1 MKLSQ
6 QTQTDC
12 AASRHPFLGKEPRRE
27 GRDWLLRAQALAF
40 VLTVACATSIT
51 FPNVARAGWPER
63 PVKLIVTFP
72 PGSANDAA
80 ARIFAD
86 GLSKRWGKPVVV
98 EDKPGAEGTIGV
110 GSFVSAQDDHTLL
123 YTVAGS
129 VSVAPLLIDKL
140 TYDVDR
146 DLVPIAAT
154 TAIVL
159 TLAVSN
165 DLLVDN
171 IPNLVDVLRSN
182 PGKYAWTSG
191 PSLPRYVFASFLK
204 KNGLLMNFIS
214 YRDAS
219 QPQADLG
226 EGRIQ
231 VLVTSLTA
239 SSSPVQAGKA
249 RFLAVINP
257 TRTAALPE
265 LQTAR
270 ELGYPDLEIDGLAG
284 IFASPAMPAEL
295 RNRTAADVAAIC
307 QEPEARRKLEAA
319 GHNVLGGTAEE
330 LRAGIAKQRAWLGE
344 VTKIIDIR
352 NAQ

>member
-1 MKLSQ
+1 MTWLPRALIVSFPWTGFSGAKSHRQ
-6 QTQTDC
+6 E
-12 AASRHPFLGKEPRRE
+12 AS
-27 GRDWLLRAQALAF
+27 
-40 VLTVACATSIT
+40 ACALRRMLFVAVLWVSAALFA
-51 FPNVARAGWPER
+51 FPMAARAGWPER
-63 PVKLIVTFP
+63 PIKLIVTFP

-86 GLSKRWGKPVVV
+86 ALGKKWGKPVVV

-110 GSFVSAQDDHTLL
+110 GAFVAAQDDHTLL

-129 VSVAPLLIDKL
+129 VTVAPLLIDKL
-140 TYDVDR
+140 PYDVER
-146 DLVPIAAT
+146 DLQPIAAT

-165 DLLVDN
+165 DLPVRS
-171 IPNLVDVLRSN
+171 IPELIDVLRSN

-191 PSLPRYVFASFLK
+191 PTLPRYVFAAFLK
-204 KNGLLMNFIS
+204 RNGLQMNFVS

-226 EGRIQ
+226 EGRIK

-239 SSSPVQAGKA
+239 SSSPVQTGKA

-257 TRTAALPE
+257 TRAAVLPD
-265 LQTAR
+265 LPTAR
-270 ELGYPDLEIDGLAG
+270 ELGHPELEIDGMSG
-284 IFASPAMPAEL
+284 IFGGKAISDAL
-295 RNRTAADVAAIC
+295 RNRIAADIAAIC
-307 QEPEARRKLEAA
+307 QDPEVRGKLQAG
-319 GHNVLGGTAEE
+319 GHNVLSGTTEE
-330 LRAGIAKQRAWLGE
+330 LKAGIARQRVWVGE
-344 VTKIIDIR
+344 ITEIIDIR

>member
-1 MKLSQ
+1 MSQ
-6 QTQTDC
+6 WCQ
-12 AASRHPFLGKEPRRE
+12 H
-27 GRDWLLRAQALAF
+27 
-40 VLTVACATSIT
+40 
-51 FPNVARAGWPER
+51 
-63 PVKLIVTFP
+63 
-72 PGSANDAA
+72 GSANDAA

-171 IPNLVDVLRSN
+171 IPNLLDVLRSN

-204 KNGLLMNFIS
+204 RNGLLMNFIS

-231 VLVTSLTA
+231 VLAKTVRAADFSATLVSA
-239 SSSPVQAGKA
+239 SSEIRSPTSEG
-249 RFLAVINP
+249 
-257 TRTAALPE
+257 
-265 LQTAR
+265 
-270 ELGYPDLEIDGLAG
+270 
-284 IFASPAMPAEL
+284 
-295 RNRTAADVAAIC
+295 
-307 QEPEARRKLEAA
+307 RRRSQRPPRRGRRQFRRS
-319 GHNVLGGTAEE
+319 GH
-330 LRAGIAKQRAWLGE
+330 R
-344 VTKIIDIR
+344 
-352 NAQ
+352 

>member
-1 MKLSQ
+1 MTIWRRLTTILLSKSRPSDQ
-6 QTQTDC
+6 QMCPPEDC
-12 AASRHPFLGKEPRRE
+12 GAMSSSATA
-27 GRDWLLRAQALAF
+27 WLLALVFLVIAF
-40 VLTVACATSIT
+40 PFAAH
-51 FPNVARAGWPER
+51 AGWPEH

-86 GLSKRWGKPVVV
+86 GLSKKWGKPVVV
-98 EDKPGAEGTIGV
+98 EDRPGAEGTIGV
-110 GSFVSAQDDHTLL
+110 GAFVAGQDDHTLL

-129 VSVAPLLIDKL
+129 VTVAPLLIDQL

-159 TLAVSN
+159 TLAVTN
-165 DLLVDN
+165 DLPIRS
-171 IPNLVDVLRSN
+171 IPDLMDVVRSN
-182 PGKYAWTSG
+182 PGKYAWASG
-191 PSLPRYVFASFLK
+191 PSLPRYVFAAFLK
-204 KNGLLMNFIS
+204 RNNLVMNFVS

-239 SSSPVQAGKA
+239 SSSPVQSGKA
-249 RFLAVINP
+249 HFLAVINP
-257 TRTAALPE
+257 TRAAALPE

-270 ELGYPDLEIDGLAG
+270 ELGHPELEIDGLAG
-284 IFASPAMPAEL
+284 IFAGTIMSTEL
-295 RNRTAADVAAIC
+295 RNRIAADAAAVC
-307 QEPEARRKLEAA
+307 QEPETRRKLEAA
-319 GHNVLGGTAEE
+319 GHNVLGGTTGE
-330 LRAGIAKQRAWLGE
+330 LKAGIAKQRAWLNE
-344 VTKIIDIR
+344 VTRIIDVKD
-352 NAQ
+352 AQ

>member
-1 MKLSQ
+1 MNRILALRAVALVV
-6 QTQTDC
+6 TLAC
-12 AASRHPFLGKEPRRE
+12 AAIL
-27 GRDWLLRAQALAF
+27 
-40 VLTVACATSIT
+40 V
-51 FPNVARAGWPER
+51 FPTAARAGWPER

-86 GLSKRWGKPVVV
+86 GLSRRWGKPVIV

-110 GSFVSAQDDHTLL
+110 GSFVSGHDDHTLL

-129 VSVAPLLIDKL
+129 VTVAPLLIDKL
-140 TYDVDR
+140 SYDVDR

-154 TAIVL
+154 TAIAL

-165 DLLVDN
+165 ALSIRS
-171 IPNLVDVLRSN
+171 IPELIDVVRSN

-191 PSLPRYVFASFLK
+191 PTLPRYVFAAFLK
-204 KNGLLMNFIS
+204 RNSLLMNFVS

-239 SSSPVQAGKA
+239 SSSPVQTGKA
-249 RFLAVINP
+249 HFLAVINP
-257 TRTAALPE
+257 ARAAALPQ

-270 ELGYPDLEIDGLAG
+270 ELGYPELEIDGLSG
-284 IFASPAMPAEL
+284 IFGGAAMSDEL
-295 RNRTAADVAAIC
+295 RNRIAADVAAIC

-319 GHNVLGGTAEE
+319 GHNVLGGTKDE
-330 LRAGIAKQRAWLGE
+330 LQAGIAKQRAWLGE

>member
-1 MKLSQ
+1 MSPN
-6 QTQTDC
+6 
-12 AASRHPFLGKEPRRE
+12 AAA
-27 GRDWLLRAQALAF
+27 WLLAF
-40 VLTVACATSIT
+40 VCLVLA
-51 FPNVARAGWPER
+51 FPVSAHAGWPEH

-86 GLSKRWGKPVVV
+86 GLSKKWGKPVVV
-98 EDKPGAEGTIGV
+98 EDRPGAEGTIGV
-110 GSFVSAQDDHTLL
+110 GAFVASQDDHTLL

-129 VSVAPLLIDKL
+129 VTVAPLLIDHL

-146 DLVPIAAT
+146 DLVPVAAT

-159 TLAVSN
+159 TLAVTN
-165 DLLVDN
+165 DLPIRS
-171 IPNLVDVLRSN
+171 IPDLINVVRSN
-182 PGKYAWTSG
+182 PGTYAWASG
-191 PSLPRYVFASFLK
+191 PSLPRYVFAAFLK
-204 KNGLLMNFIS
+204 RNDLVMNFVS

-231 VLVTSLTA
+231 VLVTSLAA
-239 SSSPVQAGKA
+239 SSSPVQSGKA
-249 RFLAVINP
+249 HFLAVINP
-257 TRTAALPE
+257 TRAAALPE

-270 ELGYPDLEIDGLAG
+270 ELGHPELEIDGLAG
-284 IFASPAMPAEL
+284 FFAGTVMSTEL
-295 RNRTAADVAAIC
+295 RNRIAADVAAVC

-319 GHNVLGGTAEE
+319 GHNVLGGTTGE
-330 LRAGIAKQRAWLGE
+330 LKAGIAQQRAWLNE
-344 VTKIIDIR
+344 VTRIIDVK